1 MRMKNETKTMTYA
14 DKFATLAAGTD
25 FRASNDGTQ
34 VFEDF
39 RRAIAQCKVVCIP
52 QDVAM
57 YLARTLVYLC
67 EYEAQANMPQLTEA
81 QKYMQMLQSEASKIN
96 KLDTIRLLDV
106 LAEYWSQIKD
116 NTYTYRFLCVLARCM
131 M

>member
-106 LAEYWSQIKD
+106 LAEYCSQIKD